1 MNWQYWHCMSSACK
15 KQPEKRRIWAT
26 QHGKMGQNDWLQ
38 VPKTSKNQIRL
49 TIIKLT
55 IIIQEC
61 QEKSERVSAYLDISE
76 IWLTINGI
84 QEILRVS
91 TSHASSTLRI
101 ISEIYH
107 VWTINCINSN
117 SLGSRVAIINS
128 TILSTS
134 PFTMFAH
141 SPNGYWCPSAH
152 AGRPA
157 AIARKAAR
165 YVVGLIPSFG

>member
-1 MNWQYWHCMSSACK
+1 MNWQDWHCMSSACK

-49 TIIKLT
+49 TITKLT
-55 IIIQEC
+55 MIIQEC
-61 QEKSERVSAYLDISE
+61 EEKSERVAAYLDISE

-84 QEILRVS
+84 QDIVGVS
-91 TSHASSTLRI
+91 IKSCFLHVANNFRN
-101 ISEIYH
+101 ISCLNHQLYKFKFF
-107 VWTINCINSN
+107 
-117 SLGSRVAIINS
+117 GVAIINS

-141 SPNGYWCPSAH
+141 SPNATRRILVSLGPCWSPSSH
-152 AGRPA
+152 C
-157 AIARKAAR
+157 
-165 YVVGLIPSFG
+165 